1 MYISEIAIDGYKNC
15 RDKSIISFHPGLNIL
30 VGENASGKTTII
42 DAIRMVLRDQEMGH
56 ISEDDFYKAFDLT
69 NEKKNI
75 CIDLKMSNLTPQEKV
90 TFLTWCN
97 ADFDAELHLEVEKNP
112 NTKGYYKKSIWGG
125 KAKSSAFEEETF
137 DYIDVIYLPALRDAE
152 EKLQNGRKSRLALLL
167 KHQYKNEDRMA
178 ALVEEFS
185 NFNKSVISNKDHKFD
200 ELEQAKN
207 GINNAMIQSMGNV
220 FGQSVNLQFSENTF
234 SSILQN
240 IKMVFFPHIGE
251 VDEEKF
257 RDVAINSLG
266 YNNLLY
272 VATVFAE
279 LEIINKQNSLFTVL
293 LIEEPEAHL
302 HPQIQSKL
310 IKYLQSIA
318 EQQKNLQIILTTHS
332 AVIASSVNIESIIHI
347 SSKDFGISSMMISDF
362 SLEKNEKNYL
372 NRWMDITKST
382 LLFSKGVILVEG
394 ICEAMVIPALA
405 PFVLKKYNENNIT
418 KLPES
423 LEEAG
428 VTVINV
434 NGVNFKY
441 FFPLFC
447 DMAGSNEERLPIRCS
462 AITDRDPKPK
472 TIVDEDGKTKSIEV
486 YPLTTGDGECGN
498 EAAKMATVIN
508 ETTNGRLFV
517 SPLKTF
523 EYDLAMNGNC
533 SLMAEVIKEGWPKG
547 DEDHSGVKNDCFK
560 IQQKN
565 NNYEDEESKREDA
578 KYILNHIDHNDLGKG
593 LFAQLLSEKLENG
606 KIIQVP
612 QYIENA
618 IIWASGGKYNE

>member
-1 MYISEIAIDGYKNC
+1 MYISEIAIDGYKSCKN
-15 RDKSIISFHPGLNIL
+15 KSTITFNPGLNIL
-30 VGENASGKTTII
+30 VGENASGKTTVI
-42 DAIRMVLRDQEMGH
+42 DAIRMILRDTEIGH
-56 ISEDDFYKAFDLT
+56 VTEDDFYKAFDLT
-69 NEKKNI
+69 SEKKNI
-75 CIDLKMSNLTPQEKV
+75 YIDLKMSDLTPKEKV

-112 NTKGYYKKSIWGG
+112 NNKGYYKKNIWGG
-125 KAKSSAFEEETF
+125 KSKASAFEEETF
-137 DYIDVIYLPALRDAE
+137 DYIDTIYLPALRDAE
-152 EKLQNGRKSRLALLL
+152 EKLKNGKKSRLALLL
-167 KHQYKNEDRMA
+167 RHQYKDEDRMN

-207 GINNAMIQSMGNV
+207 SINNAMLQSMGNV
-220 FGQSVNLQFSENTF
+220 FGQGVNLQFSENSF
-234 SSILQN
+234 SSILQS
-240 IKMVFFPHIGE
+240 IKMVFFPHMGE
-251 VDEEKF
+251 IDEEKF

-272 VATVFAE
+272 IATVFAE

-310 IKYLQSIA
+310 IKYLQSIVK
-318 EQQKNLQIILTTHS
+318 QHKNLQIILTTHS

-347 SSKDFGISSMMISDF
+347 TSKDFGIYSKMISDF
-362 SLEKNEKNYL
+362 SLEENEKNYL

-382 LLFSKGVILVEG
+382 ILFSKGVILVEG

-405 PFVLKKYNENNIT
+405 PFVLKKYNEKNTAKIS
-418 KLPES
+418 ES

-434 NGVNFKY
+434 NGINFKY

-447 DMAGSNEERLPIRCS
+447 DMKGDNKERLPIRCS
-462 AITDRDPKPK
+462 AITDRDPKSK
-472 TIVDEDGKTKSIEV
+472 TIKDKEGQTKNIEV
-486 YPLTTGDGECGN
+486 YPLTTDDGECGN
-498 EAAKMATVIN
+498 EAAKLTTVIN
-508 ETTNGRLFV
+508 ETTYGRLFV

-533 SLMAEVIKEGWPKG
+533 SLMAEVIKEGWSKG
-547 DEDHSGVKNDCFK
+547 DVEHPGVKNDCLQ

-565 NNYEDEESKREDA
+565 NDYEDNERKREDA

-593 LFAQLLSEKLENG
+593 IFAQLLSKKLEEG
-606 KIIQVP
+606 KTIQVP
-612 QYIENA
+612 KYIENA
-618 IIWASGGKYNE
+618 IIWASGGECNE